1 MPGAADFIQRTVH
14 ALEAGGAAV
23 WIRRALAVVAVIAL
37 SIFYMIHEFRGL
49 ATSQAMD
56 QAQIARNIAS
66 GQFWK
71 TDFVRPRAVGQL
83 QDAGKNVATAIWHD
97 TYNAPLPPLVNAF
110 VLWPIKKYW
119 KMTPREVIY
128 AGDKAIA
135 FASICF
141 FLGSL
146 VFLYFTAKLLFDQ
159 RLALLGTGLVLLSDT
174 IWQYSLSGLP
184 QMLLMFLFNG
194 TLYVLVRA
202 VQAQYQGGRVG
213 IWLGLVGFGFG
224 LLALS
229 HALTIWMFVAALV
242 FSFFFFRPRG
252 WAAVIILGMFMLLY
266 TPWLVRN
273 YVVCGNPLGLAM
285 YSILDGINHSEAGHM
300 RRVDL
305 NLEDVG
311 PGHFRAKIVGNVIGQ
326 ANRMFE
332 YLGWNI
338 VAVMFFAAL
347 LHIFKRPETAVIRW
361 MVLAMWVAA
370 FFGMSLYGISEEQGV
385 AANQLHLLFIPI
397 MACFG
402 LAYLLVQW
410 NRLDIDIRIARI
422 GFITLLFILCALP
435 MIFTVGLPSTK
446 SGVRWPP
453 YVPPYISVLNDWMG
467 PEEMIASDMPWAI
480 SWYADRRS
488 LWLPE
493 TVKSFTQFHDYGIFG
508 APLNGLY
515 LTPISGSQNKLADI
529 LKGEYRDWAA
539 VILRSVDVS
548 KFPLKWATLLGL
560 ENECVFFA
568 DRNRIP
574 QQGP

>member
-14 ALEAGGAAV
+14 ALETGGAAV
-23 WIRRALAVVAVIAL
+23 WIRRALVVAVVITLAV
-37 SIFYMIHEFRGL
+37 IYMIKEFRGL

-71 TDFVRPRAVGQL
+71 TDFVRPLAVGQL
-83 QDAGKNVATAIWHD
+83 QDAGKNVATRIWHD
-97 TYNAPLPPLVNAF
+97 TYNAPLPPFVNAF
-110 VLWPIKKYW
+110 VLWPIKSHW
-119 KMTPREVIY
+119 KMTPREIVY

-135 FASICF
+135 FASICMF
-141 FLGSL
+141 IASL
-146 VFLYFTAKLLFDQ
+146 VPLYFTAKLLFDQ
-159 RLALLGTGLVLLSDT
+159 RLAVLATGLVLLCDT

-184 QMLLMFLFNG
+184 QMLMLLIFNA
-194 TLYVLVRA
+194 TIYVLVRA
-202 VQAQYQGGRVG
+202 VQAQYQGGTVG
-213 IWLGLVGFGFG
+213 IWLALVGFGFG

-229 HALTIWMFVAALV
+229 HALTIWIFLAALI

-252 WAAVIILGMFMLLY
+252 WAAVIVLGMFMLLY

-273 YVVCGNPLGLAM
+273 YIVCGNPMGIAM
-285 YSILDGINHSEAGHM
+285 YSVLDGIMVSEAGHM

-311 PGHFRAKIVGNVIGQ
+311 PGHFRSKIVRNVIGQ
-326 ANRMFE
+326 ANRIFE
-332 YLGWNI
+332 HLGWSV
-338 VAVMFFAAL
+338 VAMMFFAAL
-347 LHIFKRPETAVIRW
+347 LHIFKRPETSIMRW
-361 MVLAMWVAA
+361 MIFVMWAAA
-370 FFGMSLYGISEEQGV
+370 FFGMSLYGINEEQGV
-385 AANQLHLLFIPI
+385 AANQLHLLFVPI
-397 MACFG
+397 MTCFG

-410 NRLDIDIRIARI
+410 NRMEMDIRVARI
-422 GFITLLFILCALP
+422 GFIALLFILCSIP
-435 MIFTVGLPSTK
+435 MLITISPGGSK
-446 SGVRWPP
+446 GGVRWPP
-453 YVPPYISVLNDWMG
+453 YVPPYISVLNDWMR
-467 PEEMIASDMPWAI
+467 PEEIIASDMPWAI

-488 LWLPE
+488 LWLPDS
-493 TVKSFTQFHDYGIFG
+493 VKTFTQFHDYGVVG
-508 APLNGLY
+508 APVNGLY

-539 VILRSVDVS
+539 VILRSVDVN

-568 DRNRIP
+568 DRNRI